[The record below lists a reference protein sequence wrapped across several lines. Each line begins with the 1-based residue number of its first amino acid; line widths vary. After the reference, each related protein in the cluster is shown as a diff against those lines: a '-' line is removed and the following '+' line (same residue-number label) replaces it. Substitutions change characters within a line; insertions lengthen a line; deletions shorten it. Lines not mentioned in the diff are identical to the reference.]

1 MKYCIIY
8 AHPNPLSFSHA
19 IKQRVVEIIESRDS
33 ICEIIDLYEDNF
45 NPVLNVDDFIALQ
58 NGEVLPEVKKYQ
70 QQVANADHLI
80 FIYPIWWY
88 GQPAI
93 LKGWID
99 RVFSWGFAYRDD
111 ENGFT
116 PLLTDKRATLL
127 LPLGSTKAILEQY
140 DMLRFIDNMI
150 VGTLNLVGIS
160 SVNYQPFYGLPA
172 LTDEQRRELLEQI
185 VI

>member
-1 MKYCIIY
+1 MNYCIIY

-19 IKQRVVEIIESRDS
+19 IKQRAIDIIESRGDK
-33 ICEIIDLYEDNF
+33 CELIDLYEDNF
-45 NPVLNVDDFIALQ
+45 NPVLKAEDFIALQ
-58 NGEVLPEVKKYQ
+58 NGEALPEVKKYQ
-70 QQVANADHLI
+70 RQVANADHLI

-111 ENGFT
+111 ESGFT
-116 PLLTDKRATLL
+116 PLLTKKMATLL
-127 LPLGSTKAILEQY
+127 VPLGTSKEILEQH

-160 SVNYQPFYGLPA
+160 NVNYQPFYALPA
-172 LTDEQRRELLEQI
+172 LTDEQRRELLEKI

>member
-1 MKYCIIY
+1 MKYCVIY
-8 AHPNPLSFSHA
+8 AHPNPSSFSHA
-19 IKQRVVEIIESRDS
+19 IKQRVVEIIESHEDTY
-33 ICEIIDLYEDNF
+33 ELIDLYQDNF
-45 NPVLNVDDFIALQ
+45 NPVLNSDDFIALQ
-58 NGEVLPEVKKYQ
+58 NGKVLPEVEQYQ

-116 PLLTDKRATLL
+116 PLLTDKKATLL
-127 LPLGSTKAILEQY
+127 LPLGSSKKILEQY

-150 VGTLNLVGIS
+150 IGTLNLVGIS
-160 SVNYQPFYGLPA
+160 SVNYQPFYGLPS

-185 VI
+185 II